1 MNNLSILDFPGV
13 IQKSFGSVKT
23 FDIETAEYVIVENFE
38 KGFLT
43 EEIFLESMDL
53 LEKGKRGS
61 IGEIREWNG
70 KKFMKTAN
78 GWKPVKG
85 EGKQEIV
92 TDSEDGKSKIKAL
105 EKEVSKLE
113 KDIESKG
120 GAANWGDTHELIS
133 QKNRTLT
140 KIHNLKRELKGLPVK
155 ESSEK
160 SMYNKYLKA
169 IKRMDPE
176 DIGSEYG
183 RKFEDAYWD
192 EYNRVLDKL
201 SGGKGGSLPD
211 NLSNEQEG
219 KIMSQATA
227 AAEKAFAQMGVSD
240 WKEHNKQWD
249 KV

>member
-85 EGKQEIV
+85 ENAKRSEETVKLAKIADGILEHLKERQ
-92 TDSEDGKSKIKAL
+92 DSG
-105 EKEVSKLE
+105 EKLDMKYSTIMK
-113 KDIESKG
+113 
-120 GAANWGDTHELIS
+120 
-133 QKNRTLT
+133 
-140 KIHNLKRELKGLPVK
+140 
-155 ESSEK
+155 
-160 SMYNKYLKA
+160 MYNEGTETGKMSA
-169 IKRMDPE
+169 RNRIINM
-176 DIGSEYG
+176 IGQT
-183 RKFEDAYWD
+183 
-192 EYNRVLDKL
+192 
-201 SGGKGGSLPD
+201 
-211 NLSNEQEG
+211 EQG
-219 KIMSQATA
+219 MSA
-227 AAEKAFAQMGVSD
+227 V
-240 WKEHNKQWD
+240 
-249 KV
+249 